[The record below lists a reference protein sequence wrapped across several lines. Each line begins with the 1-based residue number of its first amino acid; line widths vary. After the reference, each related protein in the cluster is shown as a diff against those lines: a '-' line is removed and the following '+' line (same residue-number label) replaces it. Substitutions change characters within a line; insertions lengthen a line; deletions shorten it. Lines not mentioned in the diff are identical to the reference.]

1 MKIARSFVMLLGFA
15 LVLPLAMAQAGL
27 GVSPQRPAVINGFS
41 PYILGTEIRTVFRA
55 DPELTRGNYPLW
67 AHELFTYQYG
77 RSLVAPIGGVNYIAL
92 LGLQFWQGRLAA
104 VILQWPASSFD
115 SEYEWHKAAA
125 SFRNRIAVAYAGA
138 AHKRFALTSES
149 VWSIDLA
156 DAEGNALV
164 AWSIDRPY
172 VISVAYLWAP
182 YVRGLESLPGSGS
195 GY

>member
-1 MKIARSFVMLLGFA
+1 MKIARSYVMLLAFA
-15 LVLPLAMAQAGL
+15 LVFPLGIPGAGL
-27 GVSPQRPAVINGFS
+27 GAPPVQPTVINGFS
-41 PYILGTEIRTVFRA
+41 PYILGAGIRTVLRA
-55 DPELTRGNYPLW
+55 DPELTHGNYPLW
-67 AHELFTYQYG
+67 ARDLFTYQFG

-115 SEYEWHKAAA
+115 SESAWRKASA
-125 SFRNRIAVAYAGA
+125 SLRNRIAVAYAAA

-149 VWSIDLA
+149 AWSIDLA
-156 DAEGNALV
+156 DAQGNALS

-182 YVRGLESLPGSGS
+182 YVKALESPPGSES

>member
-1 MKIARSFVMLLGFA
+1 MKITRLLVMLSAIA
-15 LVLPLAMAQAGL
+15 LVSLLAVPGAGL
-27 GVSPQRPAVINGFS
+27 GAAPAQPTVISGFS
-41 PYILGTEIRTVFRA
+41 PYILGTGIETVLRA
-55 DPELTRGNYPLW
+55 DPELSHGNYPLW
-67 AHELFTYQYG
+67 TRDLLTRQYG

-115 SEYEWHKAAA
+115 SESDWHKAA
-125 SFRNRIAVAYAGA
+125 SSLRNRIAVAYAGA
-138 AHKRFALTSES
+138 AHKQFALTSES
-149 VWSIDLA
+149 IWSIDLV
-156 DAEGNALV
+156 DGEGNALS

-182 YVRGLESLPGSGS
+182 YAKALESLPGSES